1 MNKLVLSLMF
11 LFFSFTLEAAENR
24 MVVNLNDNTSESFSI
39 DEIDKMLIV
48 KSIITVQS
56 VSIDTDQLELNVDDT
71 QQLKYSIVPD
81 NASNQNV
88 IWESSNENVATV
100 DNEGLIT
107 AISSGETTI
116 TIETADGGYQDELNV
131 VVSQITSVEIS
142 SNDIKIYPN
151 PIQNKLF
158 IDIDDSRR
166 FEAIICDI
174 SGNVL
179 YSQFDEKEID
189 LHNFPAG
196 NYFLTLIAS
205 NKYYNFKLIKN

>member
-1 MNKLVLSLMF
+1 MF